1 MVVWWS
7 GGVSDR
13 VIVVVVKEA
22 TVTVVMNMKE
32 VRVIEVLGEVIEE
45 VVV

>member
-1 MVVWWS
+1 
-7 GGVSDR
+7 

>member
-1 MVVWWS
+1 VVEWWS

>member
-1 MVVWWS
+1 VWWS